1 MGKPRRD
8 YELVIFDLDNTL
20 CDHWTSLMIR
30 LDHAFRPA
38 IPDDEARAKLVA
50 ASIEIASDGTDH
62 FEELLSNAGAAG
74 PEALELALDRYG
86 SDRYR
91 GLKLYEDVLDGIA
104 TVSERFEVGIITN
117 GPTNI
122 QQPKIDLLEIESLF
136 SFVLISESAGFW
148 KPDPRIFEL
157 ALAHIGVPAHQV
169 VYVGD
174 SPDHDV
180 AGAKLAGLDV
190 VWMNRRGLDWPA
202 DIRPGPDH
210 TVTNMRELLEWLGV

>member
-1 MGKPRRD
+1 MGRTHRD
-8 YELVIFDLDNTL
+8 HRLVIFDLDNTL

-38 IPDDEARAKLVA
+38 IPDDEARSKAVA
-50 ASIEIASDGTDH
+50 ASIEIATDGTDH
-62 FEELLSNAGAAG
+62 FEELLSEAGTNDRAALDL
-74 PEALELALDRYG
+74 ALERYG

-91 GLKLYEDVLDGIA
+91 GLKLYEDVLEGIA
-104 TVSERFEVGIITN
+104 AVSERYEVGIITN
-117 GPTNI
+117 GPTDI

-136 SFVLISESAGFW
+136 SFILISESAGFW

-157 ALAHIGVPAHQV
+157 ALAHTGIPAHQA

-190 VWMNRRGLDWPA
+190 VWMNRRGIDWPA
-202 DIRPGPDH
+202 SLEPGPDH
-210 TVTNMRELLEWLGV
+210 QISGIRELLDWLDV